1 MAGFFLAKMKNK
13 GICNLSVIPLR
24 KAPESGSEIASQL
37 LFGDVFTINSEPVN
51 DWIAITTDYDNYTG
65 YISLKQ
71 FAPYNEEI
79 TTWQT
84 ITSYPFALL
93 NNKRGNIMLPP
104 GSTVPVSSPFTI
116 GNEAY
121 SLNNVHEKKL
131 ALTDIEPVAEQYLNT
146 PYLWGGKTPFG
157 IDCSGLTQMV
167 FKQCGIDLPRD
178 AYQQAEVGETI
189 AFVGETRV
197 GDLAFFDNEAGR
209 ITHVGI
215 MLCGQKIIH
224 ASGRVRIDDLDH
236 YGIMNVDQKQ
246 YSHKLRIIKRL
257 F

>member
-1 MAGFFLAKMKNK
+1 MAVFFLVKMKNK
-13 GICNLSVIPLR
+13 GICNLSVAPLR
-24 KAPESGSEIASQL
+24 KAPESGSEIVSQL

-51 DWIAITTDYDNYTG
+51 GWVAITTVYDNYSG
-65 YISLKQ
+65 YISEKQ
-71 FAPYNEEI
+71 FAHYTDEI
-79 TTWQT
+79 AEWQT

-93 NNKRGNIMLPP
+93 NNNRGNIMLVP
-104 GSTVPVSSPFTI
+104 GSIVPGSSPFQV
-116 GNEAY
+116 GNDQY
-121 SLNNVHEKKL
+121 SLTTPEKKFTI
-131 ALTDIEPVAEQYLNT
+131 ADIEPVAKQYLNS

-167 FKQCGIDLPRD
+167 FRQCGIDLPRD
-178 AYQQAEVGETI
+178 AYQQAEAGETI

-215 MLCGQKIIH
+215 MLGNQQIIH

-236 YGIMNVDQKQ
+236 YGIMNVDEKQ